1 MPITML
7 FFIATEVLLPLLLLL
22 QQQTR
27 TTKTKTTNFTL
38 PVSQDSSVLTQTTR
52 TSKPVNNPP
61 TSPQNQ
67 RSKHANKQ
75 TKSAERRGKMKEET
89 FFLFFFNAQSTM
101 AVLSMGDKRRRER
114 QNPNLHDRFDTRS
127 RVTARCPTLRACTAP
142 QGSEKDEI
150 PLGSLTS
157 SLWPNSFQGRHL
169 QIIFD

>member
-1 MPITML
+1 MLITML
-7 FFIATEVLLPLLLLL
+7 FFIATEVLLSLLLLP
-22 QQQTR
+22 QQQTT

-52 TSKPVNNPP
+52 TSKPMNNPP

-67 RSKHANKQ
+67 RSKQANKQ
-75 TKSAERRGKMKEET
+75 TKSAERRGKRKEET
-89 FFLFFFNAQSTM
+89 YLFVNAQSTM
-101 AVLSMGDKRRRER
+101 AVLSMGEKGRRER
-114 QNPNLHDRFDTRS
+114 HNPNLHDRSDTRS
-127 RVTARCPTLRACTAP
+127 RVTARCTTLRACTAP